1 MMFKKDIAQKTPAV
15 AEKPTKPAE
24 APMVD
29 SVTDAEDKWQPNT
42 QRPLDTVITR
52 NLFYRDGYRNLTR
65 LAIIQGLVIIV
76 LLLALTMT
84 ILLSKPQDRFFA
96 TTADGRLVRM
106 VALDEP
112 NLNDAALVSWVARAS
127 SDVMTFGFHDYQKRM
142 QDNSIYFTRR
152 GWQSFTEALQKSRIV
167 ETVEKNQQIVTAAPQ
182 KAPIIIQQGMVNGIY
197 RWIVELP
204 LIVTYQA
211 GSAQQSSTINAQLVV
226 VRVST
231 LDSPSGVGIQQWV
244 AR

>member
-1 MMFKKDIAQKTPAV
+1 MFKKDIKQKAPL
-15 AEKPTKPAE
+15 KPDGVTNMPPEVLGQGSSADL
-24 APMVD
+24 VD
-29 SVTDAEDKWQPNT
+29 TWQPDLKK
-42 QRPLDTVITR
+42 PLDTVITR

-182 KAPIIIQQGMVNGIY
+182 KAPVIIQQGMVNGLY
-197 RWIVELP
+197 RWIIEMP

-211 GSAQQSSTINAQLVV
+211 GATQQSSTINVQLVV

-231 LDSPSGVGIQQWV
+231 LDSPSGVGIQQWI